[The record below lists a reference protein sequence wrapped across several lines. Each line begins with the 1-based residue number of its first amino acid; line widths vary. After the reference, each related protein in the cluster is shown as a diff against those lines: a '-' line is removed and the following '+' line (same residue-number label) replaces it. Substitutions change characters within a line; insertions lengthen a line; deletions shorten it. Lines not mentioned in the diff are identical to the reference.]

1 VFAFL
6 VIFFLDVDLG
16 IFWAVLAGLVAGVLM
31 GEATN
36 YYTSYAFK
44 PTREISQA
52 STIGGGAT
60 IVRGFATGL
69 TSTWP
74 LVLLVAI
81 ATVVAFKFASFYGVA
96 IAAAGM
102 LSTLGVTLATDAY
115 GPVAD
120 NAGGI
125 STMAGLS
132 PEVREKTDA
141 LDSLGNTTAATG
153 KGFAIGAA
161 VLNALGLILSYGVAA
176 GLVTVSS
183 GGQIVASPELSLMS
197 APVIVGVII
206 GGLVPAFFVALTMK
220 SVGLTCGL
228 IVDEVR
234 RQWRE
239 IPGLREGTAKAQYGL
254 CVDICTRA
262 ALKEMLAPSIM
273 TIIAPIAVGLVLGKY
288 ALGGFLIGSLSTG
301 FILAVTLNN
310 AGGAWDNAKKY
321 IEAGNFGGKGSEAHK
336 AAVIGDTTGDP
347 MKDTA
352 GPSLNIMLKL
362 MAVISLLLAPVLANF
377 SGFF

>member
-1 VFAFL
+1 
-6 VIFFLDVDLG
+6 
-16 IFWAVLAGLVAGVLM
+16 
-31 GEATN
+31 
-36 YYTSYAFK
+36 
-44 PTREISQA
+44 
-52 STIGGGAT
+52 
-60 IVRGFATGL
+60 
-69 TSTWP
+69 
-74 LVLLVAI
+74 
-81 ATVVAFKFASFYGVA
+81 
-96 IAAAGM
+96 
-102 LSTLGVTLATDAY
+102 
-115 GPVAD
+115 
-120 NAGGI
+120 
-125 STMAGLS
+125 
-132 PEVREKTDA
+132 VREKTDA

-161 VLNALGLILSYGVAA
+161 VLNALGLTLSYGMAA
-176 GLVTVSS
+176 GLVTVSA
-183 GGQIVASPELSLMS
+183 GGQIVAAPELSLLS

-206 GGLVPAFFVALTMK
+206 GALMPAIFVAMTMK
-220 SVGLTCGL
+220 SVGTTTGL

-239 IPGLREGTAKAQYGL
+239 IEGLREGKAKAQYGR

-273 TIIAPIAVGLVLGKY
+273 TIIAPILVGIILGKY
-288 ALGGFLIGSLSTG
+288 ALGGFLIGSLATG
-301 FILAVTLNN
+301 FILAVALNN
-310 AGGAWDNAKKY
+310 AGGAWDNAKKW

-377 SGFF
+377 TGFF